1 MADSAIFNEK
11 RNRVIDMVVNK
22 YPDIIAM
29 MKDENVSIDEF
40 NNYINFVN
48 DNPTFSSKHD
58 FEEFE
63 RIKNAIRRKGVAAV
77 MFKSYVLNIQRV
89 TIRYDERLS
98 PIPAVIL
105 HTKYGSICVSNNNCI
120 WENGS
125 YHIC

>member
-1 MADSAIFNEK
+1 MADSTIFNEK

-29 MKDENVSIDEF
+29 MKDENVSVDEF

-48 DNPTFSSKHD
+48 NNPTFSRKHD

-63 RIKNAIRRKGVAAV
+63 RIKDTIRRKGVGAV
-77 MFKSYVLNIQRV
+77 MFKSYVLSIQRV

-98 PIPAVIL
+98 SIPAVIL
-105 HTKYGSICVSNNNCI
+105 HTKYGSICVSNNNNI
-120 WENGS
+120 WRNGS